1 MRATTAVL
9 ATEPRAVPAHAGSG
23 YAGDDNW
30 LFDPTDAGQLVSPV
44 YTKRKERHSSEA
56 HN

>member
-1 MRATTAVL
+1 
-9 ATEPRAVPAHAGSG
+9 VPAHAGTG
-23 YAGDDNW
+23 YAGDDSW
-30 LFDPTDAGQLVSPV
+30 LFDPTDVGQLVSPV